1 MRPKVNWIPDAG
13 PCVTPASNGGMRTE
27 QMIDRLVIAER
38 DRARFREILA
48 IATRFGLGLLL
59 ARIGLQ
65 PRPDSTDEDP
75 QSLPRRTRLALE
87 ELGPTFVKLGQI
99 LATRSDLLP
108 PEWIAELEHLQSSA
122 PTLPFDL
129 LRPQVEQA
137 LGQNVED
144 AFAHFDTQPLAAA
157 SMAQVHRATLHDGRD
172 VVLKIRRPGIRPQIE
187 ADLRLIAQLAGMIE
201 RASAE
206 ARRFAPQAMMR
217 QLAGAV
223 LEELDFTGE
232 GRNADRLRDDF
243 AGQPKVVVPEIHWA
257 LTSETLLVMDYIA
270 GIPPRDPAV
279 LRAAGIDPTEIAAI
293 SADAMLDMV
302 LINGRFHA
310 DPHPGNLLCLPG
322 NAVALLDLGM
332 IGHVS
337 PRRQEEFIA
346 FVQSLTRRDPA
357 LLTDTLLQWSA
368 GSGVS
373 KDRVQTAADRLIAR
387 HGQGALV
394 LSAMV
399 ADFMRLMRE
408 EGMTMPPDLLLVFKA
423 LITVDGV
430 MTGIVP
436 DFDLTTAM
444 QRSSR
449 RLIAAR
455 LDPTHWQPLLQSLA
469 WELGRVGD
477 DAPRLIRAAVRRLEQ
492 EPGYTVDPDA
502 AIRAAGLK
510 IAGAVLIGCM
520 MIAGAVIWG

>member
-1 MRPKVNWIPDAG
+1 
-13 PCVTPASNGGMRTE
+13 
-27 QMIDRLVIAER
+27 MIDRLMIAER

-59 ARIGLQ
+59 VRLGIGKDQ
-65 PRPDSTDEDP
+65 ADP
-75 QSLPRRTRLALE
+75 AADGQSLPRRARLAME

-122 PTLPFDL
+122 PTLPFDA

-137 LGQNVED
+137 LGQRVED
-144 AFAHFDTQPLAAA
+144 SFAHFDPEPLAAA
-157 SMAQVHRATLHDGRD
+157 SMAQVHRATLHDERE
-172 VVLKIRRPGIRPQIE
+172 VVLKIRRPGIRPQME
-187 ADLRLIAQLAGMIE
+187 ADLRLIAQLAGTVE
-201 RASAE
+201 KASAE
-206 ARRFAPQAMMR
+206 ARRFAPKALMQ

-223 LEELDFTGE
+223 LEELDFTSE
-232 GRNADRLRDDF
+232 GRNADMLRADF
-243 AGQPKVVVPEIHWA
+243 AGQPQLVIPEIHWA
-257 LTSETLLVMDYIA
+257 LSSESLLVMDYIA

-279 LRAAGIDPTEIAAI
+279 LQAAGIDPQAIAAI

-322 NAVALLDLGM
+322 NRVALLDLGM

-337 PRRQEEFIA
+337 PRRQSEFMA
-346 FVQSLTRRDPA
+346 FVQSLTQQDTA
-357 LLTDTLLQWSA
+357 LLADILAQWST

-373 KDRVQTAADRLIAR
+373 RGRVDAAAERLIAR
-387 HGQGALV
+387 HGKGPLV

-399 ADFMRLMRE
+399 GDFMQLMRE

-430 MTGIVP
+430 MTTIAPG
-436 DFDLTTAM
+436 FDLTTAM
-444 QRSSR
+444 RRSSR
-449 RLIAAR
+449 KLIAAR
-455 LDPTHWQPLLQSLA
+455 INPAHWAPLLQSVA
-469 WELGRVGD
+469 WEISRAGD
-477 DAPRLIRAAVRRLEQ
+477 DAPRLIRAALRRLEQ
-492 EPGYTVDPDA
+492 DSQPPSTSSESE
-502 AIRAAGLK
+502 AIRTAGLL
-510 IAGAVLIGCM
+510 IAGSVLIGAVLIAGT
-520 MIAGAVIWG
+520 IAWG